1 MRRFFLVFAVTGLAT
16 ATNIRS
22 EPKAGVRI
30 YAKIGN
36 DIEVGIAHPSDLS
49 LAAGVAEHAS
59 RAARAHLSKLSG
71 TGMTGSSNAAATG
84 PVDTFD
90 YQGFSDKVDDASE
103 AALQKSMDATSK
115 AVDVARQAVLEEHG
129 LTTGGA
135 NAETGGAETGGAETG
150 GAETGGAETGA
161 ETGGETGS
169 ATGSEEEVVA
179 ASGGRE
185 TETETKKEETGAG
198 ATAMTPEELV
208 HKLRKEAGQTGLE
221 DATGSTEEKEE
232 TGGETGSS
240 ESGGATGDET
250 GSTGS
255 TGSASA
261 ASGSDGHWKWIK
273 KSHSGSTTKRH
284 AEMVQ

>member
-1 MRRFFLVFAVTGLAT
+1 MRLFFLVFAVTGLAT

-90 YQGFSDKVDDASE
+90 YQGFSDKVDYASE

-150 GAETGGAETGA
+150 A

-169 ATGSEEEVVA
+169 ATGNEEEVVA

-185 TETETKKEETGAG
+185 TETAATGP
-198 ATAMTPEELV
+198 MTPEELV

>member
-59 RAARAHLSKLSG
+59 RAARAHLSKLSE

-90 YQGFSDKVDDASE
+90 YQGFSDKVDAASE

-150 GAETGGAETGA
+150 GAEKTGA

-185 TETETKKEETGAG
+185 TKTETETGAG
-198 ATAMTPEELV
+198 ATLPMTPEELV

>member
-1 MRRFFLVFAVTGLAT
+1 MRRFFLVLAVTAGLAT

-90 YQGFSDKVDDASE
+90 YQGFSDKVDYASE

-150 GAETGGAETGA
+150 GAETGA
-161 ETGGETGS
+161 ETGGETGI

-179 ASGGRE
+179 ASGGKE
-185 TETETKKEETGAG
+185 TETG
-198 ATAMTPEELV
+198 ATGPMTPEELV

>member
-36 DIEVGIAHPSDLS
+36 DIEVGISHPSDLS

-161 ETGGETGS
+161 ETGGETGI

-185 TETETKKEETGAG
+185 TETAATGP
-198 ATAMTPEELV
+198 MTPEELV

>member
-1 MRRFFLVFAVTGLAT
+1 MRRFFLVLAVTGLAT

-49 LAAGVAEHAS
+49 LAAGVAEHAG

-103 AALQKSMDATSK
+103 ATLQKSMDATSK

-150 GAETGGAETGA
+150 A

-185 TETETKKEETGAG
+185 TKTETETGAG
-198 ATAMTPEELV
+198 ATGPMTPEELV

-240 ESGGATGDET
+240 ESGGATGDDT

>member
-1 MRRFFLVFAVTGLAT
+1 
-16 ATNIRS
+16 
-22 EPKAGVRI
+22 
-30 YAKIGN
+30 
-36 DIEVGIAHPSDLS
+36 
-49 LAAGVAEHAS
+49 
-59 RAARAHLSKLSG
+59 
-71 TGMTGSSNAAATG
+71 
-84 PVDTFD
+84 
-90 YQGFSDKVDDASE
+90 
-103 AALQKSMDATSK
+103 
-115 AVDVARQAVLEEHG
+115 
-129 LTTGGA
+129 
-135 NAETGGAETGGAETG
+135 
-150 GAETGGAETGA
+150 
-161 ETGGETGS
+161 TGGETGS

-185 TETETKKEETGAG
+185 KETETKKEETGEG
-198 ATAMTPEELV
+198 ATGPMTPEELV